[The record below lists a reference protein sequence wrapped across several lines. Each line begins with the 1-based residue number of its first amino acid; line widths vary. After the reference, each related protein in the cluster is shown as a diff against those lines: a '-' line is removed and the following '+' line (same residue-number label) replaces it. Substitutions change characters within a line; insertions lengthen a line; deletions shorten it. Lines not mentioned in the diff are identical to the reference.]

1 MAKARKDDR
10 GRALRKGEVQRASD
24 KRYMYTYTDP
34 LGRRKFI
41 YAQDLATLREKEEQ
55 LVKDQLDGL
64 DVYVLFNVSMSILH
78 NTADAE
84 DAVQET
90 FVRII
95 SNLSKIDCA
104 NEKRSKAYIF
114 VVTRNICYDIL
125 RKKHKVVFL
134 EDDRELV
141 DTNAV
146 DNTEILTDVLTVQNN
161 IKMLSPL
168 LKNVSTLYYAEEFT
182 VEQISGMLDIS
193 AESVYKAISRA
204 RNILL
209 QKQGDMKND

>member
-1 MAKARKDDR
+1 MLSIYLSMVETEEEKD
-10 GRALRKGEVQRASD
+10 LVTEL
-24 KRYMYTYTDP
+24 YNTY
-34 LGRRKFI
+34 KQI
-41 YAQDLATLREKEEQ
+41 
-55 LVKDQLDGL
+55 
-64 DVYVLFNVSMSILH
+64 LFNVCMSILH

-168 LKNVSTLYYAEEFT
+168 LKNVSTLYFAEEFT

>member
-1 MAKARKDDR
+1 
-10 GRALRKGEVQRASD
+10 
-24 KRYMYTYTDP
+24 
-34 LGRRKFI
+34 
-41 YAQDLATLREKEEQ
+41 
-55 LVKDQLDGL
+55 
-64 DVYVLFNVSMSILH
+64 MSILH

-134 EDDRELV
+134 DDDRELV

-146 DNTEILTDVLTVQNN
+146 ENTEILTDVLTVQNN

-168 LKNVSTLYYAEEFT
+168 LKNVSTLYFAEEFT

>member
-1 MAKARKDDR
+1 MVETEEEKD
-10 GRALRKGEVQRASD
+10 LVTEL
-24 KRYMYTYTDP
+24 YNTY
-34 LGRRKFI
+34 KQI
-41 YAQDLATLREKEEQ
+41 
-55 LVKDQLDGL
+55 
-64 DVYVLFNVSMSILH
+64 LFNVSMSILH

-134 EDDRELV
+134 DDDRELV
-141 DTNAV
+141 D
-146 DNTEILTDVLTVQNN
+146 TEILTDVLTVQNN

-168 LKNVSTLYYAEEFT
+168 LKNVSTLYFAEEFT

>member
-1 MAKARKDDR
+1 MLSIYLSMVETEEEKD
-10 GRALRKGEVQRASD
+10 LVTEL
-24 KRYMYTYTDP
+24 YNTY
-34 LGRRKFI
+34 KQI
-41 YAQDLATLREKEEQ
+41 
-55 LVKDQLDGL
+55 
-64 DVYVLFNVSMSILH
+64 LFNVSMSILH

-95 SNLSKIDCA
+95 SNLSK

-134 EDDRELV
+134 DDDRELV

-146 DNTEILTDVLTVQNN
+146 ENTEILTDVLTVQNN

-168 LKNVSTLYYAEEFT
+168 LKNVSTLYFAEEFT

>member
-1 MAKARKDDR
+1 LLSIYLSMVETEEEKD
-10 GRALRKGEVQRASD
+10 LVTEL
-24 KRYMYTYTDP
+24 YNTY
-34 LGRRKFI
+34 KQI
-41 YAQDLATLREKEEQ
+41 
-55 LVKDQLDGL
+55 
-64 DVYVLFNVSMSILH
+64 LFNVSMSILH

-146 DNTEILTDVLTVQNN
+146 DNTEILTVQNN

>member
-1 MAKARKDDR
+1 M
-10 GRALRKGEVQRASD
+10 
-24 KRYMYTYTDP
+24 
-34 LGRRKFI
+34 
-41 YAQDLATLREKEEQ
+41 
-55 LVKDQLDGL
+55 
-64 DVYVLFNVSMSILH
+64 
-78 NTADAE
+78 
-84 DAVQET
+84 
-90 FVRII
+90 RIF
-95 SNLSKIDCA
+95 LLLPA
-104 NEKRSKAYIF
+104 IF
-114 VVTRNICYDIL
+114 VMIFS
-125 RKKHKVVFL
+125 KKHKVVFL
-134 EDDRELV
+134 EEDRELV

-168 LKNVSTLYYAEEFT
+168 LKNVSTLYFAEEFT